1 MCRKCAPSSRIHMKY
16 SLYDITTW
24 LFVVSGD
31 HSWSCFTDS
40 EQKANSEISKV
51 FIQDFTPKMDEFQ
64 WLFSKFDIYEKTGPS
79 LPSCKPTPVLFVC
92 RGIKRTTRLNSFPR
106 CSFPACSAVG
116 ARRFPAVLLFDQWEG
131 LRFASATCWQISEY
145 LKMMWSFKSVRKVS
159 ETSPKAHIET
169 NQLWT
174 AGFDG
179 KFPLPPEMGLQD
191 R

>member
-16 SLYDITTW
+16 GLYDITTW
-24 LFVVSGD
+24 FFVVSGE

-51 FIQDFTPKMDEFQ
+51 FIQVFTPKMDEFQ

-92 RGIKRTTRLNSFPR
+92 RGIERTTRLNSFPR
-106 CSFPACSAVG
+106 CSFRARSYKAKVCSAVG

-131 LRFASATCWQISEY
+131 LGLLQPLAD
-145 LKMMWSFKSVRKVS
+145 KSVNILRWCGALNLS
-159 ETSPKAHIET
+159 EKSAKRAPKHI
-169 NQLWT
+169 
-174 AGFDG
+174 
-179 KFPLPPEMGLQD
+179 
-191 R
+191 